1 MFASNL
7 YSLRVCA
14 ECGDRKMQL
23 PVGGDDAVIDTV
35 QPSSGAGMSF
45 NHKNHNIR
53 T

>member
-1 MFASNL
+1 
-7 YSLRVCA
+7 
-14 ECGDRKMQL
+14 MQF

-35 QPSSGAGMSF
+35 QPSGAGMSF